1 MRSHKSPTPSAVPR
15 PRASVP
21 RSLTLSAVL
30 TLLLALAAVPLTSGS
45 AQAAPSGAKDVVANL
60 FAWNWP
66 SVSAECTNVLGPA
79 GYGGVQVSPPQDS
92 LKRPGTHSWWELYQ
106 PAAYDL
112 TGRLGSRAQF
122 SSMVQAC
129 HAAGVKVYADAV
141 INHMTGQGSTSY
153 GGKTFSKYVYTGTYS
168 AADFHYYPAACGNS
182 DNTIHDGDYTGS
194 ANNVQRCELVGL
206 ADLDTGASYVRSR
219 IAAYLNDLTGLG
231 VDGFRVDAAKHMS
244 PADLS
249 AIYGRLS
256 GSPYI
261 FQEVIYG
268 GGEAVQPSQYTGL
281 GDVLDFQYGRY
292 LKQKFEGNISDL
304 QTFGASWGGMQAS
317 DKAVTFVTNHDT
329 ERNGSTLTYKSGST
343 YTLANIFQLAWNHGA
358 PQIYDGFTFSDNDA
372 SPPSDG
378 NGYVT
383 AANCSSWTC
392 LHRDSAI
399 NGMVGFHNAVKGT
412 SVANWSAPNSSV
424 IAFSRGSTGWVA
436 INNGSGSHSGTF
448 TTGLPAGTY
457 ANLTGGGSVT
467 VGSSGTASV
476 TVPAKAAVAI
486 RVGGTGSTPTPT
498 PTSSSIA
505 TSFNAN
511 VTTTWGQNVF
521 VVGNV
526 AELGGW
532 NPANSIAL
540 SSATYPIWRATVNLP
555 ANTAI
560 QYKYIKKN
568 TDGSVTWESDPNR
581 SFTTPSGGTATRD
594 DTWR

>member
-1 MRSHKSPTPSAVPR
+1 MRSYKSR
-15 PRASVP
+15 P
-21 RSLTLSAVL
+21 LTLPDHAVTRSGRPLALTAVL
-30 TLLLALAAVPLTSGS
+30 ALLLALVVVPLTTGS
-45 AQAAPSGAKDVVANL
+45 AQAAPSGTKDVIANL
-60 FAWNWP
+60 FTWNWP

-79 GYGGVQVSPPQDS
+79 GYGGVEVSPPQDS
-92 LKRPGTHSWWELYQ
+92 MKVSGTHSWWELYQ
-106 PAAYDL
+106 PAGYDL
-112 TGRLGSRAQF
+112 TSRMGSRAQF

-153 GGKTFSKYVYTGTYS
+153 GGKSFSKYIYPGTYS
-168 AADFHYYPAACGNS
+168 AADFHYYPNACGNS

-206 ADLDTGASYVRSR
+206 ADLDTGASYVRTR
-219 IAAYLNDLTGLG
+219 IATYLNDLRSLG
-231 VDGFRVDAAKHMS
+231 VDGFRVDAVKHMS
-244 PADLS
+244 PADVG
-249 AIYGRLS
+249 AIYS
-256 GSPYI
+256 QVTGSPYI

-268 GGEAVQPSQYTGL
+268 AGEAVQPSQYTGL

-292 LKQKFEGNISDL
+292 LKQKFEGNISEL
-304 QTFGASWGGMQAS
+304 QTFGAGWGGMQPS

-343 YTLANIFQLAWNHGA
+343 YNLANIFQLAWNFGT
-358 PQIYDGFTFSDNDA
+358 PQIYDGFTFSNNDA

-383 AANCSSWTC
+383 AANCSSGWTC

-399 NGMVGFHNAVKGT
+399 NGMVGFHNTVKGT
-412 SVANWSAPNSSV
+412 SVANWTAPSSSV
-424 IAFSRGSTGWVA
+424 IAFSRGAKGWVA
-436 INNGSGSHSGTF
+436 INNGSGSYSGTF

-457 ANLTGGGSVT
+457 TNLTGGGSVT
-467 VGSSGTASV
+467 VSSSGTASV
-476 TVPAKAAVAI
+476 TVPAKGAVAI
-486 RVGGTGSTPTPT
+486 RVGAPASPAVT
-498 PTSSSIA
+498 

-511 VTTTWGQNVF
+511 VTTSWGQNVF

-526 AELGGW
+526 PELGNW
-532 NPANSIAL
+532 NLASAVAL
-540 SSATYPIWRATVNLP
+540 SSATYPIWRATVSLP

-568 TDGSVTWESDPNR
+568 SDGSVTWESDPNR
-581 SFTTPSGGTATRD
+581 SFTTPGGGTATRD

>member
-1 MRSHKSPTPSAVPR
+1 MRSYKSR
-15 PRASVP
+15 PLAI
-21 RSLTLSAVL
+21 TAVL
-30 TLLLALAAVPLTSGS
+30 AFLLALVVVPLTTGP
-45 AQAAPSGAKDVVANL
+45 AEAAPSGSRDVIANL
-60 FAWNWP
+60 FTWNWP

-92 LKRPGTHSWWELYQ
+92 TKLSGTHAWWEIYQ

-112 TGRLGSRAQF
+112 TGRMGSRAQF
-122 SSMVQAC
+122 SSMVSAC

-141 INHMTGQGSTSY
+141 INHMTGQGATSY
-153 GGKTFSKYVYTGTYS
+153 GGRSFSKYVYSGTYS
-168 AADFHYYPAACGNS
+168 AADFHYYPSACGNP

-206 ADLDTGASYVRSR
+206 SDLDTGASYVRAR
-219 IAAYLNDLTGLG
+219 IATYLNDLKSLG

-244 PADLS
+244 PGDLS
-249 AIYGRLS
+249 AIYGQLT

-292 LKQKFEGNISDL
+292 LKQKFEGDISEL
-304 QTFGASWGGMQAS
+304 RTFGSSWGGMQPS
-317 DKAVTFVTNHDT
+317 DKAVVFVTNHDT

-343 YTLANIFQLAWNHGA
+343 YHLANIFQLAWTHGT
-358 PQIYDGFTFSDNDA
+358 PQIYDGFTFGDNDA

-383 AANCSSWTC
+383 AANCSSGWTC

-412 SVANWSAPNSSV
+412 SVANWTAPGANV
-424 IAFSRGSTGWVA
+424 IAFSRGAMGWVA
-436 INNGSGSHSGTF
+436 INNSGASHTGTF

-467 VGSSGTASV
+467 VTSGGTATV
-476 TVPAKAAVAI
+476 TMSARSAIAI
-486 RVGGTGSTPTPT
+486 RTGATGTPGPTPST
-498 PTSSSIA
+498 IA

-511 VTTTWGQNVF
+511 ATTTWGQNVF
-521 VVGNV
+521 VVGGIP
-526 AELGGW
+526 ELGDW
-532 NPANSIAL
+532 DPARAIPL

-555 ANTAI
+555 AGTAV
-560 QYKYIKKN
+560 QYKYVKKN
-568 TDGSVTWESDPNR
+568 PDGSITWESDPNR
-581 SFTTPSGGTATRD
+581 SFTTPGTGTVTRD